1 MVARKSNGATAERK
15 PAANVATTP
24 IVHSEP
30 DIANKSAAIS
40 APREANGPAGK
51 LTPTQVAEMKK
62 LGIEFSE
69 DVEERHLKIMFWGA
83 TGTRKTETVLRN
95 FPNVLLIDTEGNS
108 DMCVRNKAIP
118 PFQRIKTQDSRKVLA
133 VLEAAG
139 KGLIRM
145 PNGDPIQTVCID
157 SVSVLWGVQQ
167 EVAASLAE
175 QRAQRYNKALDEA
188 NITQNDWGK
197 AKRPLKYILNRF
209 SKGAIPM
216 LVLIAREKDLVKEMP
231 DGTLQKLGLT
241 PDAVKNTEYDMNL
254 ALHFMKG
261 EGGWTYQVTKVQGVL
276 GEIFPDGAMGKQLPL
291 ERLFEYA
298 ANLKPVADESAG
310 EDDNLADQIAADMMR
325 AQVEHTQ
332 ASLIKYATEKGFSAA
347 ELGVILKNAGFTG
360 FDANRWDEMIAAIDA
375 GTTS

>member
-1 MVARKSNGATAERK
+1 MVARKSNGASAARQ
-15 PAANVATTP
+15 ASANVATAP
-24 IVHSEP
+24 IVHAEP
-30 DIANKSAAIS
+30 DIANRP
-40 APREANGPAGK
+40 APSPVSSAGK
-51 LTPTQVAEMKK
+51 SLTTAQLAEMKK

-69 DVEERHLKIMFWGA
+69 DVEERHLKIMFWGT

-118 PFQRIKTQDSRKVLA
+118 PFQRVKTQDSRKVLQ

-209 SKGAIPM
+209 SKGSIPL

-261 EGGWTYQVTKVQGVL
+261 EGGWSYQVTKVQGIL
-276 GEIFPDGAMGKQLPL
+276 GEIFPDGATGRQLPL
-291 ERLFEYA
+291 EKLLEYA
-298 ANLKPVADESAG
+298 SQLKPVADESAG
-310 EDDNLADQIAADMMR
+310 EDDNLPDQIAAEYVR

-332 ASLIKYATEKGFSAA
+332 ANLIKYATEKGFSAA
-347 ELGVILKNAGFTG
+347 ELGAILKKNGFNG
-360 FDANRWDEMIAAIDA
+360 FDPANWDRMIEAVDQAVN
-375 GTTS
+375 G